1 MQVDQNVLKAN
12 AMCNSEM
19 DPAISWDS
27 ASNYTKNIDGQAEY
41 AFDGDERLGTSSDK
55 ITGGMWHSR
64 YTNTSG
70 GRIAGTSI
78 NYSPVNRGYEETID
92 DSNRPWIGSGFGR
105 KNYAGTSNIYGKIYG
120 Q

>member
-1 MQVDQNVLKAN
+1 MPIPAACFHSYIPTWLTSCNTDPVTPRCRPFTTSTKPEKGKVLVQVDQNVLKAN

-64 YTNTSG
+64 YTNTS
-70 GRIAGTSI
+70 ITVI
-78 NYSPVNRGYEETID
+78 N
-92 DSNRPWIGSGFGR
+92 
-105 KNYAGTSNIYGKIYG
+105 
-120 Q
+120 